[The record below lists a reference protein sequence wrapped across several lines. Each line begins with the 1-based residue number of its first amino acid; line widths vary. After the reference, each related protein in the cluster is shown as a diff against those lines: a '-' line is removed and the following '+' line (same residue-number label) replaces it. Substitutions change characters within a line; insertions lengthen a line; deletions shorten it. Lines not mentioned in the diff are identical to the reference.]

1 MDLTDMM
8 TFKER
13 CAIKQKRRDFLS
25 KTIDGYSSLED
36 YARDKDEW
44 FAVIGMNLQLNE
56 KYISI
61 ENWLDGYEYEEYFII
76 PTADG
81 RLTVKEKLN
90 ANTYTD
96 YESD

>member
-1 MDLTDMM
+1 MM
-8 TFKER
+8 SYEKSLE
-13 CAIKQKRRDFLS
+13 IKQKRLALLS
-25 KTIDGYSSLED
+25 KTVDGYSSLED
-36 YARDKDEW
+36 YACDKEEW

-90 ANTYTD
+90 ANIYTD
-96 YESD
+96 HESD